1 MQPETYP
8 FKGYSNGPRA
18 EHMSCCVHAVF
29 QCNAEAPAKWAFE
42 GKILFTTPYHNRE
55 TCSFRNT
62 FKPLQ
67 MDVSKVRVR

>member
-1 MQPETYP
+1 ML
-8 FKGYSNGPRA
+8 
-18 EHMSCCVHAVF
+18 CVNTMPQHVK
-29 QCNAEAPAKWAFE
+29 KWAFE

-67 MDVSKVRVR
+67 MDVSKVRVRKVRRA